1 MSKRDYYQI
10 LGITKGA
17 SADEIKMA
25 YRRKAKELHPD
36 SSRDNPR
43 AEAQFKDLGEAYDVL
58 KGANKRAVYDLFGH
72 GQNQSEQERR
82 EKERH
87 EKERREKEQREKERR
102 EKERRE
108 KARRENKPKPVV
120 GGKPRFMGLSL
131 TAILLSFLL
140 ALGAVYSADS
150 VSQKFTWRN
159 TLSADEVSFIEDQF
173 WTDDPI
179 VVLAVP
185 TAPTTILGEGDIS
198 DRDKAKIMRQI
209 RQCWWLSN
217 VSPAAMRTSVV
228 VRFYMNAGG
237 ILDTGS
243 FEMTSFAGGTV
254 ANAEV
259 IYRAARSALVRC
271 PQGQSGRYAVPAEQF
286 QTRRDLQL
294 VFDPSLMARR

>member
-140 ALGAVYSADS
+140 ALGADYSADS
-150 VSQKFTWRN
+150 VSQKLTWSN
-159 TLSADEVSFIEDQF
+159 TPLADEVSFTE
-173 WTDDPI
+173 DPI

-243 FEMTSFAGGTV
+243 FEMTSFAGGT
-254 ANAEV
+254 AADAEV
-259 IYRAARSALVRC
+259 IYRAVRSALVRC

>member
-17 SADEIKMA
+17 GADEIKMA

-36 SSRDNPR
+36 SSRDKPR
-43 AEAQFKDLGEAYDVL
+43 SEAQFKDLGEAYDVL
-58 KGANKRAVYDLFGH
+58 KDANKRAVYDLFGH

-243 FEMTSFAGGTV
+243 FEMTSFAGGT
-254 ANAEV
+254 AADAEV

>member
-36 SSRDNPR
+36 SSRDKLR
-43 AEAQFKDLGEAYDVL
+43 SEAQFKDLGEAYDVL
-58 KGANKRAVYDLFGH
+58 KDANKRAVYDLFGH

-87 EKERREKEQREKERR
+87 EKERREQERHEKERH
-102 EKERRE
+102 EKE
-108 KARRENKPKPVV
+108 RRENKPKPVV
-120 GGKPRFMGLSL
+120 GGKPRFIRFSL

-150 VSQKFTWRN
+150 VSQKLTWSN
-159 TLSADEVSFIEDQF
+159 TPLADGVSFTEDQF
-173 WTDDPI
+173 WTDNPI

-243 FEMTSFAGGTV
+243 FEMTSFAGGT
-254 ANAEV
+254 AADAEV
-259 IYRAARSALVRC
+259 IYRAVRSALVRC

>member
-140 ALGAVYSADS
+140 ALGADYSADS
-150 VSQKFTWRN
+150 VSQKLTWSN
-159 TLSADEVSFIEDQF
+159 TPLADEVSFTEDQF

-271 PQGQSGRYAVPAEQF
+271 PQGQSGRYDVPAEQF